1 MVESVLY
8 IKEEIAIKTISDLLP
23 YLFSSAHEES
33 GNHLFGKYQISS
45 IFCWRSLELTLQ
57 VTVN

>member
-23 YLFSSAHEES
+23 FSSAHEES